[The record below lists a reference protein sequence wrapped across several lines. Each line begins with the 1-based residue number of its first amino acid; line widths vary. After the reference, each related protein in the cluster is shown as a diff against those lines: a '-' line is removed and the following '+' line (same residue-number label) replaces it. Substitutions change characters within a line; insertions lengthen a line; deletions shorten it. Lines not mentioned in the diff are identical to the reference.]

1 MSSEVFSERYEL
13 VRHIARGGMAQVYL
27 AQDMLL
33 DRPVAIK
40 VLFPELSSDPSFVER
55 FRREAQA
62 AANLSHAN
70 IVSIYDWGQGEHTYF
85 IVMEFIDGQT
95 LSALIRQGPLDPA
108 RAAAIGADIAGALDF
123 AHRRGV
129 IHRDVKP
136 GNVLIDRN
144 GQVKVADFG
153 IARAVS
159 HASEGLT
166 QTGAVMG
173 TATYFS
179 PEQAQGQPVD
189 ARSDVYS
196 LGVVLYEMVTGRPPF
211 SGDSPVAIAYK
222 HVREYPELPSS
233 INESVPAEYEAIVM
247 AAMAKDPEDRYQS
260 AAELR
265 DDLARFHHGQPV
277 LAPPPVP
284 GEPTRAMGGP
294 PPYYPGYDRAY
305 TSQETQALAEMGT
318 AYQAGAGQGGG
329 ASNGRRSR
337 SGWWASL
344 FVVLLAVLAVLVF
357 FIGRNASWW
366 GTPRD
371 IRVPAVRGET
381 VAQAKAALGQ
391 RGFKNIGEQGK
402 SSTLYQ
408 PGLVM
413 GTSPGAGALVPPSR
427 TISLEVSTGPPPA
440 VVPSLVKQRCA
451 NAETALKSKNFAYKP
466 VDQNS
471 STVKSGLVIST
482 KPAGGQKAPE
492 GSTVTVYCSVGLATT
507 VVPNLQGLNP
517 AQAGAKLQAAHLRVG
532 NKINTVPSATVKAGL
547 VAYSS
552 PPAGNPEPWNT
563 VVTLYVSDG
572 QQMTNVPADLIG
584 ETAPQAQKE
593 LATVN
598 LEPQE
603 VPQPVTNPAQDGHV
617 ISTHPA
623 PGTAIRQGSAVTLF
637 VGVYTGPT
645 TTKPL
650 PTTTSTTTTT
660 SPTTTT
666 TRPATTTTRPAT
678 TTTRPATTTTRPATT
693 TTRPATTTTRPATTT
708 TRAPI
713 TTTTAVPAAT
723 TTAPPAAT
731 TTTVPAATTTVAP
744 AATTTTGAAA
754 TTTSGAAATTTTAA
768 APATAPVPRSG

>member
-1 MSSEVFSERYEL
+1 MASEVFSERYEL

-27 AQDMLL
+27 AQDLLL

-95 LSALIRQGPLDPA
+95 LSSLIRQGPLVPG

-136 GNVLIDRN
+136 GNVLIDRT

-222 HVREYPELPSS
+222 HVREYPSLPST

-277 LAPPPVP
+277 LAPAPVS
-284 GEPTRAMGGP
+284 GGPTRAMGGP
-294 PPYYPGYDRAY
+294 PPYYTGYDRTYAN
-305 TSQETQALAEMGT
+305 QETRAGGEMETTYEPRSGRGGRAEG
-318 AYQAGAGQGGG
+318 GQ
-329 ASNGRRSR
+329 RSR

-357 FIGRNASWW
+357 FIGRNADWW
-366 GTPRD
+366 GTPKD
-371 IRVPAVRGET
+371 IKVPAVKGDT
-381 VAQAKAALGQ
+381 VAQAKTALNQ
-391 RGFKNIGEQGK
+391 QGFRNIVQQGRP
-402 SSTLYQ
+402 STLYQ
-408 PGLVM
+408 NGLVM
-413 GTSPGAGALVPPSR
+413 GTSPGAGAVVPPKR
-427 TISLEVSTGPPPA
+427 TISLEVSTGPPLA
-440 VVPSLVKQRCA
+440 LVPSLERQRCA
-451 NAETALKSKNFAYKP
+451 NAETTLKSKNFAYKP

-482 KPAGGQKAPE
+482 KPAGGQKAQE
-492 GSTVTVYCSVGLATT
+492 GSTVTVYCSVGLAAT

-517 AQAGAKLQAAHLRVG
+517 AQAGAKLQANHLKVG
-532 NKINTVPSATVKAGL
+532 DKINTVPSATVKAGL
-547 VAYSS
+547 VAYSEPS
-552 PPAGNPEPWNT
+552 AGNSEPWNT
-563 VVTLYVSDG
+563 VVTLYVSGG

-584 ETAPQAQKE
+584 ETASQAQRE
-593 LATVN
+593 LANVN
-598 LEPQE
+598 LGPEE
-603 VPQPVTNPAQDGHV
+603 VFQPVTNPAQDGHV

-623 PGTAIRQGSAVTLF
+623 PGTPIRQGSTVTLN
-637 VGVYTGPT
+637 VGAYTGPT
-645 TTKPL
+645 TTKPP
-650 PTTTSTTTTT
+650 PTT
-660 SPTTTT
+660 
-666 TRPATTTTRPAT
+666 
-678 TTTRPATTTTRPATT
+678 
-693 TTRPATTTTRPATTT
+693 
-708 TRAPI
+708 
-713 TTTTAVPAAT
+713 
-723 TTAPPAAT
+723 T
-731 TTTVPAATTTVAP
+731 TTTVPATTTTTRATTTTPPRTTTTPPRTTTTVPVTTTTGAP
-744 AATTTTGAAA
+744 ATTTTGAPA
-754 TTTSGAAATTTTAA
+754 TTATGAPATTATGAAATT
-768 APATAPVPRSG
+768 VPGPG

>member
-1 MSSEVFSERYEL
+1 MPSEVFSERYEL

-27 AQDMLL
+27 AQDLLL

-95 LSALIRQGPLDPA
+95 LSSLIRQGPLTPG

-159 HASEGLT
+159 NASEGLT

-211 SGDSPVAIAYK
+211 TGDSPVAIAYK
-222 HVREYPELPSS
+222 HVREYPALPST

-277 LAPPPVP
+277 LAPAPIS
-284 GEPTRAMGGP
+284 GGPTRAMSGP
-294 PPYYPGYDRAY
+294 PPYNPGYDRGY
-305 TSQETQALAEMGT
+305 TNHETRALGEMET
-318 AYQAGAGQGGG
+318 AYQAQSGPGGP
-329 ASNGRRSR
+329 ADRGRRSR
-337 SGWWASL
+337 AGWWASL

-357 FIGRNASWW
+357 FIGRNADWW
-366 GTPRD
+366 GTPTD
-371 IRVPAVRGET
+371 VKVPVVKGDT
-381 VAQAKAALGQ
+381 LAQARAELSQ
-391 RGFKNIGEQGK
+391 QGFKDIVQRAEP
-402 SSTLYQ
+402 STLYQ
-408 PGLVM
+408 DGLVM
-413 GTSPGAGALVPPSR
+413 ATSPGAGAVVPPGR
-427 TISLEVSTGPPPA
+427 AIYLDVSTGAPLA
-440 VVPSLVKQRCA
+440 VVPSLDKQRCA
-451 NAETALKSKNFAYKP
+451 NAETALTSKNFAYKN
-466 VDQNS
+466 VDRNS
-471 STVKSGLVIST
+471 STVGTGLVIST
-482 KPAGGQKAPE
+482 NPAGGQKAAE
-492 GSTVTVYCSVGLATT
+492 GSSVTVYCSVGLATT

-517 AQAGAKLQAAHLRVG
+517 AQAGAKLQADHLRVG
-532 NKINTVPSATVKAGL
+532 DKINTVASATVKAGL

-552 PPAGNPEPWNT
+552 PSGGNPEPWGT

-572 QQMTNVPADLIG
+572 QQMTTVPADLIG
-584 ETAPQAQKE
+584 ETASQAQRE
-593 LATVN
+593 LANVN

-603 VPQPVTNPAQDGHV
+603 VFEPVANPAQDGHV
-617 ISTHPA
+617 ISTDPA
-623 PGTAIRQGSAVTLF
+623 PGTAIRQGSLVTLN
-637 VGVYTGPT
+637 VGAYTGPT
-645 TTKPL
+645 TTKASATTTTTAPTT
-650 PTTTSTTTTT
+650 TTTSTTTPPPPT
-660 SPTTTT
+660 SNTPRAPTTTAIAPPT
-666 TRPATTTTRPAT
+666 TAAPAVATTS
-678 TTTRPATTTTRPATT
+678 
-693 TTRPATTTTRPATTT
+693 
-708 TRAPI
+708 APS
-713 TTTTAVPAAT
+713 

-731 TTTVPAATTTVAP
+731 TTSAP
-744 AATTTTGAAA
+744 AATTTAPATTGAAG
-754 TTTSGAAATTTTAA
+754 TTSSSFG
-768 APATAPVPRSG
+768 PFSGGHHHGGH